1 MNDRLTYVQVAKETR
16 KKLQD
21 LKIVS
26 KESYNEV
33 IIRLIKNMESEWN
46 EQK

>member
-1 MNDRLTYVQVAKETR
+1 MAELTYIQVTKDTR
-16 KKLQD
+16 KKLQE

-33 IIRLIKNMESEWN
+33 IIRLIKNMKGE
-46 EQK
+46 